1 MTRSGSTI
9 VGRRALFVAVSAAWL
24 CGMAAP
30 TLAAF
35 PGELQAGTRV
45 EVKGRVVGPRAV
57 AADLVEIDTRQ
68 EEEEQGLGGV
78 IESVDATAKTLAVMG
93 IKIST
98 ADETALAGESREPI
112 AFADFKKGQWISV
125 DGTLGTDGVLKA
137 SEVRIK
143 PPKQRGSREA
153 KLEGRVS
160 QVDGA
165 RNTFTLLGATVTV
178 TPQTQIVKKRPGGGG
193 Q

>member
-1 MTRSGSTI
+1 MTRNGSTI

-98 ADETALAGESREPI
+98 ADETALAGESRGPI

-125 DGTLGTDGVLKA
+125 DGTLGADGVLKA

-143 PPKQRGSREA
+143 PPKQQGSRA
-153 KLEGRVS
+153 TKLEGRVS

-178 TPQTQIVKKRPGGGG
+178 TPQTEIVKKQPGGGG

>member
-1 MTRSGSTI
+1 
-9 VGRRALFVAVSAAWL
+9 
-24 CGMAAP
+24 MAAP

-57 AADLVEIDTRQ
+57 AADLIEIDTRQ
-68 EEEEQGLGGV
+68 GEEDGLGGV

>member
-1 MTRSGSTI
+1 MTRNGSTI

-57 AADLVEIDTRQ
+57 AADLIEIDTRQ
-68 EEEEQGLGGV
+68 GEEDGLGGV
-78 IESVDATAKTLAVMG
+78 IESVDATARTLAVMG

-112 AFADFKKGQWISV
+112 AFPDFKKGRWISV

-178 TPQTQIVKKRPGGGG
+178 TPQTQIVKKPPGGGG

>member
-1 MTRSGSTI
+1 MV
-9 VGRRALFVAVSAAWL
+9 VGRGV
-24 CGMAAP
+24 G
-30 TLAAF
+30 
-35 PGELQAGTRV
+35 
-45 EVKGRVVGPRAV
+45 VKGRVVGPRAV
-57 AADLVEIDTRQ
+57 AADVIEIDTRQ
-68 EEEEQGLGGV
+68 GEEDGLGGV

-98 ADETALAGESREPI
+98 SDETALAGESREPI
-112 AFADFKKGQWISV
+112 VFADFKQGQWISV

-165 RNTFTLLGATVTV
+165 RNIFTL
-178 TPQTQIVKKRPGGGG
+178 
-193 Q
+193 